1 MEKSYKYRIY
11 PNKSQKQ
18 ILTRTFGCV
27 RFVYNHYLDKRIKT
41 YEKDETTLGYTKCSS
56 DLTNLKKQSGYEW
69 LNDVDSTALQSS
81 LKNLDTA
88 FKNFFDQPKSG
99 FPKFKSKKT
108 HRHSYTTKYTNGNI
122 KYLEKYIKLP
132 KLGNVKTSNRLVP
145 EGRIVS
151 ATVSQEP
158 SGKYFVSLCCMD
170 VPDKKYIKTGNSV
183 GIDLGIKEF
192 LITSEGEMV
201 KNPKY
206 LSKEERKLI
215 RLQRQLSRKSKGS
228 ANRRK
233 ARIRLAKQHEKIANQ
248 RKDFLQK
255 LSTRIIRDNDIICI
269 EDLQVRNM
277 VKNHKLAKSIA
288 DVSWSEF
295 VRMLKYKADW
305 YGKEI
310 IKVDKFYPSSQIC
323 SACGKPTGKKTL
335 DVREWDCLYCGTHH
349 DRDINAAV
357 NILKEGMRIRI
368 A

>member
-18 ILTRTFGCV
+18 ILTQTFGCV

-41 YEKDETTLGYTKCSS
+41 YEKDKITLNYTKCSS
-56 DLTNLKKQSGYEW
+56 DLTNFKKQPDYIW

-88 FKNFFDQPKSG
+88 FKNFFAQPKVG

-108 HRHSYTTKYTNGNI
+108 HRYSYTTKYTNGNI
-122 KYLEKYIKLP
+122 KYSGKYIKLP
-132 KLGNVKTSNRLVP
+132 KLGNLKTRNKLIP

-201 KNPKY
+201 RNPKY

-255 LSTRIIRDNDIICI
+255 LSTRIIRENDIICI

-277 VKNHKLAKSIA
+277 VKNHKLAKNIA

-323 SACGKPTGKKTL
+323 SACGKPAGKKTL
-335 DVREWDCLYCGTHH
+335 DVREWDCLYCETHH

-357 NILKEGMRIRI
+357 NILKEGLRIRT

>member
-11 PNKSQKQ
+11 PNKLQKQ
-18 ILTRTFGCV
+18 ILARTFGCV
-27 RFVYNHYLDKRIKT
+27 RFVYNHYLDKRIKAYKEDKT
-41 YEKDETTLGYTKCSS
+41 ILGYTKCST
-56 DLTNLKKQSGYEW
+56 DLTKLKKLSEYEW

-88 FKNFFDQPKSG
+88 FKNFFEQPKAG

-122 KYLEKYIKLP
+122 KYSGKYIKLP
-132 KLGNVKTSNRLVP
+132 KLGNVKTRNKLIP
-145 EGRIVS
+145 DGRIVS

-158 SGKYFVSLCCMD
+158 SGKYFVSLNCMD
-170 VPDKKYIKTGNSV
+170 VPEQKHIKTGHTV
-183 GIDLGIKEF
+183 GIDFGIKEF
-192 LITSEGEMV
+192 LITSAGEMV

-206 LSKEERKLI
+206 LSKKESKLI
-215 RLQRQLSRKSKGS
+215 RLQRQLSRKSNGS
-228 ANRRK
+228 ANRKK
-233 ARIRLAKQHEKIANQ
+233 ARIRLARQYEKIANQ

-255 LSTRIIRDNDIICI
+255 LSTRIIWENDIICI

-277 VKNHKLAKSIA
+277 VKNHKLAKSIE

-305 YGKEI
+305 YEKEI

-323 SACGKPTGKKTL
+323 SACGKPTGKKPL
-335 DVREWDCLYCGTHH
+335 SVREWNCPYCGTHH

-357 NILKEGMRIRI
+357 NILNEGLRIRVY
-368 A
+368 

>member
-11 PNKSQKQ
+11 PNKIQKQ
-18 ILTRTFGCV
+18 ILSRTFGCV

-41 YEKDETTLGYTKCSS
+41 YEKDETTLGYTKCST
-56 DLTNLKKQSGYEW
+56 DLTYLKKQPGYEW

-81 LKNLDTA
+81 LKNLDTS
-88 FKNFFDQPKSG
+88 FKNFFEQPKSG

-108 HRHSYTTKYTNGNI
+108 HRYSYTTKYTNGNI

-132 KLGNVKTSNRLVP
+132 KLGNVKTRNRLIL

-170 VPDKKYIKTGNSV
+170 VPDEKYIKTGNSV

-192 LITSEGEMV
+192 LITSEGEMI

-255 LSTRIIRDNDIICI
+255 LSTRIIRENDIICI

-295 VRMLKYKADW
+295 IRMLEYKARW

-323 SACGKPTGKKTL
+323 SACGKQTGKKTL
-335 DVREWDCLYCGTHH
+335 DIREWNCPYCGSHH
-349 DRDINAAV
+349 NRDINAAV
-357 NILKEGMRIRI
+357 NILKEGLRIRT

>member
-11 PNKSQKQ
+11 PNKTQKQ
-18 ILTRTFGCV
+18 ILSRTFGCV

-41 YEKDETTLGYTKCSS
+41 YEKDETTLGYIKCST
-56 DLTNLKKQSGYEW
+56 DLTNLKKQPGYEW

-88 FKNFFDQPKSG
+88 FKNFFEQPKSG

-122 KYLEKYIKLP
+122 KHSGKYIKLP
-132 KLGNVKTSNRLVP
+132 KLGNVKTRNKLIP

-158 SGKYFVSLCCMD
+158 SGKYFIALCCVD
-170 VPDKKYIKTGNSV
+170 VPEKKCVKTGHTV

-192 LITSEGEMV
+192 LITSDGEIV

-215 RLQRQLSRKSKGS
+215 RLQRQLSRKSKDS
-228 ANRRK
+228 ASSRK
-233 ARIRLAKQHEKIANQ
+233 VRIRLARQHEKIVNQ

-255 LSTRIIRDNDIICI
+255 LSTRLIRENDIICI

-277 VKNHKLAKSIA
+277 VKNHKLAKSIT

-295 VRMLKYKADW
+295 VRIL
-305 YGKEI
+305 I

-323 SACGKPTGKKTL
+323 SVCGKPTGKKPL
-335 DVREWDCLYCGTHH
+335 DVREWDCPYCGSHH

-357 NILKEGMRIRI
+357 NILKEGLRIRT

>member
-11 PNKSQKQ
+11 PNKTQKQ
-18 ILTRTFGCV
+18 ILTQTFGCV

-56 DLTNLKKQSGYEW
+56 DLTNLKKQPGYEW

-88 FKNFFDQPKSG
+88 FKNFFEQPKSG
-99 FPKFKSKKT
+99 FPKFKSKKM

-122 KYLEKYIKLP
+122 KYSGKYIKLP
-132 KLGNVKTSNRLVP
+132 KLDNVKTRNKLVP
-145 EGRIVS
+145 DGRVVS
-151 ATVSQEP
+151 ATISQEL

-170 VPDKKYIKTGNSV
+170 VPEKEYGKTGHTV

-192 LITSEGEMV
+192 LITSDGEMV

-215 RLQRQLSRKSKGS
+215 RLQRQLSRKSKDS
-228 ANRRK
+228 ASSRK
-233 ARIRLAKQHEKIANQ
+233 VRIRLARQHEKIANQ

-255 LSTRIIRDNDIICI
+255 LSTRIIRENDIICI

-277 VKNHKLAKSIA
+277 VKNHKLAKSIT

-323 SACGKPTGKKTL
+323 SACGNSTGKKPL
-335 DVREWDCLYCGTHH
+335 DVREWNCSYCGSHH

-357 NILKEGMRIRI
+357 NILKEGLRIRT

>member
-11 PNKSQKQ
+11 PNKTQKQ
-18 ILTRTFGCV
+18 ILTQTFGCV

-41 YEKDETTLGYTKCSS
+41 YEEDKSTMGYTKCSE
-56 DLTNLKKQSGYEW
+56 DLTKLKKQPGYEW
-69 LNDVDSTALQSS
+69 LNDVDSTDLQSS

-88 FKNFFDQPKSG
+88 FKNFFEQPKAG

-108 HRHSYTTKYTNGNI
+108 HRHSYTSKYTNGNI
-122 KYLEKYIKLP
+122 KYSGKYIKLP
-132 KLGNVKTSNRLVP
+132 KLGNLKTRNKLIP

-158 SGKYFVSLCCMD
+158 SGKYFVSICCVD
-170 VPDKKYIKTGNSV
+170 VPEKKCVKTGHAV

-192 LITSEGEMV
+192 LITSDGEMV

-215 RLQRQLSRKSKGS
+215 RLQHQLSRKSKGS
-228 ANRRK
+228 ANCRK
-233 ARIRLAKQHEKIANQ
+233 TRIQLVRQHEKIANQ

-255 LSTRIIRDNDIICI
+255 LSTQIIRENDIICI

-277 VKNHKLAKSIA
+277 VKNHKLAKSIT

-323 SACGKPTGKKTL
+323 SACSHMP
-335 DVREWDCLYCGTHH
+335 
-349 DRDINAAV
+349 DRP
-357 NILKEGMRIRI
+357 
-368 A
+368 

>member
-18 ILTRTFGCV
+18 ILAQTFGCV
-27 RFVYNHYLDKRIKT
+27 RFVYNHYLDKRIKA
-41 YEKDETTLGYTKCSS
+41 YKEDKTTLGYTKCST
-56 DLTNLKKQSGYEW
+56 DLTNLKKQPGYEW

-88 FKNFFDQPKSG
+88 FKNFFEQPKSG

-122 KYLEKYIKLP
+122 KYSGKYIKLP
-132 KLGNVKTSNRLVP
+132 KLGNLKTRNKLIP

-158 SGKYFVSLCCMD
+158 NGKYFVSICCVD
-170 VPDKKYIKTGNSV
+170 VPEKKCVKTGHAV

-192 LITSEGEMV
+192 LITSDGEMV

-206 LSKEERKLI
+206 LSKEEHKLI

-228 ANRRK
+228 ASSRK
-233 ARIRLAKQHEKIANQ
+233 TRIQLAKQHEKITNQ

-255 LSTRIIRDNDIICI
+255 LSTRIIRENDIICI

-295 VRMLKYKADW
+295 VRMLKYKSDW

-310 IKVDKFYPSSQIC
+310 VKVDKFYPSSQIC

-335 DVREWDCLYCGTHH
+335 DVREWDCPYCNAHH

-357 NILKEGMRIRI
+357 NILKEGLRIRT

>member
-11 PNKSQKQ
+11 PNKTQKQ

-41 YEKDETTLGYTKCSS
+41 YEKDETTLAYTKCSA
-56 DLTNLKKQSGYEW
+56 DLTKLKKQPGYEW

-88 FKNFFDQPKSG
+88 FKNFFEQPKSG

-122 KYLEKYIKLP
+122 KYLGKYIKLP
-132 KLGNVKTSNRLVP
+132 KLGNVKTRNRLVP

-201 KNPKY
+201 RNPKY

-255 LSTRIIRDNDIICI
+255 LSTRIIRENDIICI

-357 NILKEGMRIRI
+357 NILKEGLRIRT

>member
-255 LSTRIIRDNDIICI
+255 LSTRIIRENDIICI

>member
-11 PNKSQKQ
+11 PNKTQKQ
-18 ILTRTFGCV
+18 ILSRTFGCV

-41 YEKDETTLGYTKCSS
+41 YEKDETTLGYIKCST
-56 DLTNLKKQSGYEW
+56 DLTNLKKQPGYEW

-88 FKNFFDQPKSG
+88 FKNFFEQPKSG

-122 KYLEKYIKLP
+122 KYSGKYIKLP
-132 KLGNVKTSNRLVP
+132 KLGNVKTRNKLIS

-151 ATVSQEP
+151 ATISQEP
-158 SGKYFVSLCCMD
+158 SGKYFVSICCVD
-170 VPDKKYIKTGNSV
+170 VPEKKCVKTGHAV

-192 LITSEGEMV
+192 LITSEGEIV

-215 RLQRQLSRKSKGS
+215 RLQRQLSRKSKDS
-228 ANRRK
+228 ASSRK
-233 ARIRLAKQHEKIANQ
+233 VRIRLARQHEKIVNQ

-255 LSTRIIRDNDIICI
+255 LSTRLIRENDIICI

-277 VKNHKLAKSIA
+277 VKNHKLAKSIT

-295 VRMLKYKADW
+295 VRILKYKADW

-323 SACGKPTGKKTL
+323 SVCGKPTGKKPL
-335 DVREWDCLYCGTHH
+335 DVREWDCPYCGSHH

-357 NILKEGMRIRI
+357 NILKEGLRIRT